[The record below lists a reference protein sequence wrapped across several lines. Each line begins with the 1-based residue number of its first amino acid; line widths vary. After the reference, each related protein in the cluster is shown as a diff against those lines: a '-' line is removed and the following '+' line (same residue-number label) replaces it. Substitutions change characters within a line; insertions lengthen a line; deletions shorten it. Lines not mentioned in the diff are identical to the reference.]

1 MTGTITL
8 REAAADLDRIT
19 DLALAEIDRI
29 AEAVGQPLDLA
40 ALERARGAIRVAQ
53 ADGLERLL
61 KAAEAAST

>member
-19 DLALAEIDRI
+19 ELALAEIDRI

>member
-1 MTGTITL
+1 MTTITL

-19 DLALAEIDRI
+19 ELALAEIDRI